1 MHFHLPKPLHGW
13 RAFAGEV
20 GIIVIGVLIALSAE
34 QFAEYMHNR
43 AQVRHGEEALA
54 DNFRRFVTYTS
65 ELDAYAPCIAARSE
79 ELRQLIDRSAV
90 VHRLPRVGPI
100 PQVEARPWQIDT
112 YDAMVASQA
121 ITHVA
126 HGQAILYSRIAMSAI
141 DIYDDAKVEW
151 SDWGILA
158 SLTGPSRPYGDA
170 EEAQDRI
177 VLARAVHQDAL
188 MRLIATNTLDRIKRT
203 GLLNGATFHS
213 ATVEGRRMA
222 AKMAMCRPIQVGA
235 PSPSS
240 LLVHPVKPRA
250 P

>member
-13 RAFAGEV
+13 RALVGEI
-20 GIIVIGVLIALSAE
+20 GIIVVGVLIALSAE
-34 QFAEYMHNR
+34 QLAEFVHDR
-43 AQVRHGEEALA
+43 AQVRHGEEALR
-54 DNFRRFVTYTS
+54 DNFGRFVTYTA
-65 ELDAYAPCIAARSE
+65 ELDAYAPCITARSA
-79 ELRQLIDRSAV
+79 ELRQLIDRSSVA
-90 VHRLPRVGPI
+90 HRLPNVGPI

-141 DIYDDAKVEW
+141 DIYDDAKLEW

-158 SLTGPSRPYGDA
+158 SLSGPSRPYGGA
-170 EEAQDRI
+170 EEAQDRL

-203 GLLNGATFHS
+203 GLLNDDAFNS
-213 ATVEGRRMA
+213 ATAEGRRMA
-222 AKMAMCRPIQVGA
+222 SKMAMCRPIQVRIA
-235 PSPSS
+235 PA
-240 LLVHPVKPRA
+240 V
-250 P
+250 

>member
-13 RAFAGEV
+13 RAFVGEV
-20 GIIVIGVLIALSAE
+20 GIIVVGVLIALSAE
-34 QFAEYMHNR
+34 QFAEFVHDR
-43 AQVRHGEEALA
+43 AQVGHGEVALT
-54 DNFRRFVTYTS
+54 DNFRRFVTYTA
-65 ELDAYAPCIAARSE
+65 ELDAYAPCITARSA
-79 ELRQLIDRSAV
+79 ELRQLIDRSSVA
-90 VHRLPRVGPI
+90 HRLPNIGPI

-158 SLTGPSRPYGDA
+158 SLGGRSRPYDGA

-188 MRLIATNTLDRIKRT
+188 MRLIAANTLERIKRT
-203 GLLNGATFHS
+203 GWLNNAAFDS
-213 ATVEGRRMA
+213 ATLDGRRMA
-222 AKMAMCRPIQVGA
+222 AKMAMCRPIQLGA
-235 PSPSS
+235 SPT
-240 LLVHPVKPRA
+240 V
-250 P
+250 

>member
-1 MHFHLPKPLHGW
+1 MHVHLPKPLHGW

-34 QFAEYMHNR
+34 QFAEYLHNR
-43 AQVRHGEEALA
+43 AQVRHGEEALT

-100 PQVEARPWQIDT
+100 PQVDARPWQIDT

-158 SLTGPSRPYGDA
+158 SLSGPTRPYGDA

-188 MRLIATNTLDRIKRT
+188 MRLIAKNTVDRIKRT
-203 GLLNGATFHS
+203 GLLNDAAFDS
-213 ATVEGRRMA
+213 AMLEGRRMA
-222 AKMAMCRPIQVGA
+222 AEMAMCKSIQVA
-235 PSPSS
+235 PLRP
-240 LLVHPVKPRA
+240 PV
-250 P
+250 

>member
-13 RAFAGEV
+13 RALVGEI
-20 GIIVIGVLIALSAE
+20 GIIVVGVLIALSAE
-34 QFAEYMHNR
+34 QFVEFLHDR
-43 AQVRHGEEALA
+43 AQVRHGEEDLT
-54 DNFRRFVTYTS
+54 DNFRRFVTYTT
-65 ELDAYAPCIAARSE
+65 ELDAYAPCVTARSA
-79 ELRQLIDRSAV
+79 ELRQLIDRSSGE
-90 VHRLPRVGPI
+90 HRLPNVGPI

-222 AKMAMCRPIQVGA
+222 AEMAMCRPIQVGA

-240 LLVHPVKPRA
+240 LLSASQPSRR
-250 P
+250 

>member
-13 RAFAGEV
+13 RALVGEI
-20 GIIVIGVLIALSAE
+20 GIIVVGVLIALSAE
-34 QFAEYMHNR
+34 QFVEFLHDR
-43 AQVRHGEEALA
+43 AQVRHGEEDLT
-54 DNFRRFVTYTS
+54 DNFRRFVTYTA
-65 ELDAYAPCIAARSE
+65 ELDAYAPCITARSA
-79 ELRQLIDRSAV
+79 ELRQLIDRSSGE
-90 VHRLPRVGPI
+90 HRLPNVGPI

-126 HGQAILYSRIAMSAI
+126 HGQAILYSRI
-141 DIYDDAKVEW
+141 
-151 SDWGILA
+151 A

>member
-34 QFAEYMHNR
+34 QFAEYLHNR
-43 AQVRHGEEALA
+43 AQVRHGEEALT

-100 PQVEARPWQIDT
+100 PQVDARPWQIDT

-158 SLTGPSRPYGDA
+158 SLSGPTRPYGDA

-188 MRLIATNTLDRIKRT
+188 MRLIAKNTVDRIKRT
-203 GLLNGATFHS
+203 GLLNDAAFDS
-213 ATVEGRRMA
+213 AMLEGRRMA
-222 AKMAMCRPIQVGA
+222 AEMAMCKSIQVA
-235 PSPSS
+235 PLRP
-240 LLVHPVKPRA
+240 PV
-250 P
+250 